1 MKTFFQRIKL
11 QTKNSQVTV
20 PTVLWGKTFVERS
33 TEDNS
38 VSSVEIC
45 SEKLLT
51 SIKDSGGTETRRN
64 RVTKH
69 VCFHY
74 YLFHVSI
81 PVRSAVESRVT
92 GNFEIAGSGS
102 WSSALSAFL
111 LYVFSVVSADLSMT
125 SIVAIT

>member
-69 VCFHY
+69 LCFHY
-74 YLFHVSI
+74 YPFHVSI

-111 LYVFSVVSADLSMT
+111 LYVFSVVSADLSMS